1 MRQRKETPKK
11 RQKSKQRKRGRR
23 MANIRRNEGS
33 KSGRNKISWAIS
45 VFDVLP
51 FCAVFAFHGRCAIVA
66 TSYYHLRILYI
77 FQHITIIV
85 WLAIFRCRSTI
96 SSSVCVH
103 WFFSLHSFFGR
114 LSAGT
119 HIRFGF
125 VSALCLITI
134 FFFVVVY
141 CSLHLFNNS
150 YGKIAL

>member
-134 FFFVVVY
+134 FF
-141 CSLHLFNNS
+141 SLLFTVHFICLTIRMV
-150 YGKIAL
+150 K

>member
-1 MRQRKETPKK
+1 MRQRKETQKK

-51 FCAVFAFHGRCAIVA
+51 FCAVFAFRGRCAIVA

-103 WFFSLHSFFGR
+103 WFFSTFILRPIVSRHAYSVRFRFAA
-114 LSAGT
+114 LS
-119 HIRFGF
+119 
-125 VSALCLITI
+125 
-134 FFFVVVY
+134 
-141 CSLHLFNNS
+141 
-150 YGKIAL
+150 